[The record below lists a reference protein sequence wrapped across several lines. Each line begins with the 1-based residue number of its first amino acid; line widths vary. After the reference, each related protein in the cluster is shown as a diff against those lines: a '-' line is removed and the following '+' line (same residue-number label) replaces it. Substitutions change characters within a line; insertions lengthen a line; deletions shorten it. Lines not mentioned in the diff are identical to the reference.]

1 MQKQWYHK
9 QLRIV
14 QTVMRE
20 IDIVNYD
27 AKAVVDYLKS
37 VHANCILVNAG
48 GVVDFFDNETEL
60 SRPNRFRTT
69 ENVLGDLTREAHAAG
84 IRVMVRVDFR
94 GVEQERYERAPHWFG
109 QHKDGSAQIAWTRI
123 YRPCYNSVYPN
134 QHAVEF
140 IRQMMTKYPID
151 GVWEN
156 SVGFGMGPCY
166 CATCRENYRRDTGK
180 EIPTGDNYAA
190 PEFDDYRAWKAA
202 CADAHIRLLR
212 DTVKS
217 FGEDKAFCSEIFGM
231 FHAGNALQ
239 TGIDLYNAKDHFDF
253 LVSPAFLTGAGTL
266 GLPYDNL
273 TQGASSIRFLKSIQP
288 AKQAVLLYGNNGTNW
303 RYVKDPL
310 VENKLWMWEAAA
322 VGGNYWNCLFNGQHP
337 GATHDVRAARME
349 DEVYAYLE
357 ENEELLNGKLPV
369 KDVGILYVKAA
380 RDTFGKDDETKDGY
394 GVFIKG
400 LERILT
406 ENHVQYNFIPDLDLK
421 AEDLVGLKA
430 LLMPNAA
437 CLSDEQIQLIRDF
450 VANGGGLIAGFESS
464 LYDENAKRR
473 ADFGLADVFG
483 VHFTGMRRDTSFDC
497 YQLIREKEH
506 PVLSLLQPEYTE
518 MLINGGE
525 TLLVTA
531 DAATAVCSY
540 IPRIENQPPEH
551 AWIPDHVTPFP
562 TVAANT
568 FGKGRVVY
576 FANQVEKL
584 AHLNGHEDYIDLYM
598 GALQHVLS
606 APLCLTT
613 DAPHAVHAALMEDPA
628 VPGDYVLSLVNT
640 CGAQRRPIRQVMPV
654 YDLTVRLNG
663 CKLDSLENML
673 NAEDFRAENV
683 ENGIELHIPKL
694 SMFAAVHIRA
704 AKV

>member
-20 IDIVNYD
+20 IDLVNYD
-27 AKAVVDYLKS
+27 AKAGVDYLKS
-37 VHANCILVNAG
+37 GHANCILVNAG

-217 FGEDKAFCSEIFGM
+217 FGDDKAFCSEIFGM

-273 TQGASSIRFLKSIQP
+273 TQGASRSASSSPSSPPSRRCCSTAITAP
-288 AKQAVLLYGNNGTNW
+288 N
-303 RYVKDPL
+303 
-310 VENKLWMWEAAA
+310 
-322 VGGNYWNCLFNGQHP
+322 
-337 GATHDVRAARME
+337 GATSRTRSWKTSCGC
-349 DEVYAYLE
+349 
-357 ENEELLNGKLPV
+357 GK
-369 KDVGILYVKAA
+369 
-380 RDTFGKDDETKDGY
+380 R
-394 GVFIKG
+394 
-400 LERILT
+400 
-406 ENHVQYNFIPDLDLK
+406 
-421 AEDLVGLKA
+421 
-430 LLMPNAA
+430 
-437 CLSDEQIQLIRDF
+437 
-450 VANGGGLIAGFESS
+450 
-464 LYDENAKRR
+464 
-473 ADFGLADVFG
+473 
-483 VHFTGMRRDTSFDC
+483 
-497 YQLIREKEH
+497 
-506 PVLSLLQPEYTE
+506 QPW
-518 MLINGGE
+518 
-525 TLLVTA
+525 
-531 DAATAVCSY
+531 AATTGTACSTVSTPA
-540 IPRIENQPPEH
+540 PRMTSALP
-551 AWIPDHVTPFP
+551 AWKTKS
-562 TVAANT
+562 T
-568 FGKGRVVY
+568 
-576 FANQVEKL
+576 
-584 AHLNGHEDYIDLYM
+584 
-598 GALQHVLS
+598 
-606 APLCLTT
+606 LTSRKT
-613 DAPHAVHAALMEDPA
+613 R
-628 VPGDYVLSLVNT
+628 N
-640 CGAQRRPIRQVMPV
+640 C
-654 YDLTVRLNG
+654 
-663 CKLDSLENML
+663 
-673 NAEDFRAENV
+673 
-683 ENGIELHIPKL
+683 
-694 SMFAAVHIRA
+694 
-704 AKV
+704 